1 MKLDGNKLRR
11 KYFDHLD
18 LHRGTRSMSDL
29 GIRHPSLIDLNV
41 LVEILIERLKE
52 LRSAKNLAKVVISE
66 FFVEDI
72 FLNHIEHTTF
82 LKEKKIQN
90 LFVPMSKDTKFDL
103 VFAAL
108 PWALRLRKEDNLDGQ
123 YTTYT
128 FKNKEKS
135 TNLPLFSEDTTKT
148 SYEYIRALDSMK
160 MLSDEGIGICFLPSY
175 FRTFELF
182 KFREILNDNNL
193 FIEAIIKTPEN
204 LLRKV
209 TAVESIFV
217 LVSRTKR
224 EKEFIMEPESIEAFL
239 DEGIQSLYNQTNSE
253 SIKNGIWLESG
264 SFEGFIKWNYQG
276 ELKKIAG
283 DFSTYSQYKISDIC
297 FSINRA
303 VGGNKPKPFKN
314 MKDCIYLPLIGNKN
328 AITQKNDMQIKEQNY
343 FQLVIDNSIVLP
355 EYLASFFNSTLG
367 KTYIKSNKQGSTIP
381 ALKIGVLRQMEVGI
395 PSMNQQKDIVRNI
408 KKVNALK
415 EKIEE
420 FENTLSINPISDSK
434 TLDKVDSMMEIILEL
449 SDADKVRSI
458 VRRGEDICTE
468 FKQTLSLDVAKQTKE
483 KYITE
488 SALKTICAFFNTNGG
503 DLVIGI
509 DDDFNILG
517 IEKEL
522 EKFHKGDPD
531 KFLNTF
537 KDLFKK
543 HIGPEFYPF
552 LNQKIVEVN
561 GMKVFLVSC
570 KPTEREVFMDK
581 IDFYVRTTPATDKLE
596 GPSQIDYIRTR
607 FGA

>member
-1 MKLDGNKLRR
+1 MKLDSNKLRR
-11 KYFDHLD
+11 KYFDYLD
-18 LHRGTRSMSDL
+18 LHIGTKSMADL
-29 GIRHPSLIDLNV
+29 GFRHSSLIDLNV
-41 LVEILIERLKE
+41 FVEILIARLKE
-52 LRSAKNLAKVVISE
+52 LRSAKNLAKVVISD
-66 FFVEDI
+66 FFADDI
-72 FLNHIEHTTF
+72 FLNHIEHSTF
-82 LKEKKIQN
+82 LKEDNHRN
-90 LFVPMSKDTKFDL
+90 LFATLPKDNKFDL
-103 VFAAL
+103 IFTAL

-123 YTTYT
+123 YTSYT

-135 TNLPLFSEDTTKT
+135 TNFPMFSEGATNT
-148 SYEYIRALDSMK
+148 SYEYIRTLDSMK
-160 MLSDEGIGICFLPSY
+160 MLSGEGIGICFLPSY
-175 FRTFELF
+175 FRTFELL

-209 TAVESIFV
+209 TAIESIFV
-217 LVSRTKR
+217 LVSRTKK
-224 EKEFIMEPESIEAFL
+224 EKEFIMEPDSIEALL
-239 DEGIQSLYNQTNSE
+239 DEGIQSFHHQRNSE
-253 SIKNGIWLESG
+253 NIKNGMWLESG
-264 SFEGFIKWNYQG
+264 SFEGFIKWNYQR

-283 DFSTYSQYKISDIC
+283 DFSTYSKYKINDIC
-297 FSINRA
+297 SNINRA
-303 VGGNKPKPFKN
+303 VGGNKPKPFKDTKN
-314 MKDCIYLPLIGNKN
+314 CVYLPLIGNKN
-328 AITQKNDMQIKEQNY
+328 AITQKDDMQIKEQNY
-343 FQLVIDNSIVLP
+343 FQLVIDDSIVLP

-367 KTYIKSNKQGSTIP
+367 KTYIQSSKQGSTIP
-381 ALKIGVLRQMEVGI
+381 ALKIAVLRQMEVGI

-415 EKIEE
+415 EKIED
-420 FENTLSINPISDSK
+420 FANTLSINPISDSK
-434 TLDKVDSMMEIILEL
+434 TLDKVDSMMDIVSEL
-449 SDADKVRSI
+449 SDADRVRSI
-458 VRRGEDICTE
+458 IRRGEDICTE

-503 DLVIGI
+503 DLIIGI

-517 IEKEL
+517 IDKEL
-522 EKFHKGDPD
+522 KKFHKDDPD

-552 LNQKIVEVN
+552 LDQKIVEVN

-570 KPTEREVFMDK
+570 KPTEKEVFMDK

-607 FGA
+607 FGV